1 MGKVVFRPLWSYD
14 VIMTEVWLSAM
25 HAKGYALDKINFG
38 ARLFYFKEVEPAV
51 YHYRIVYE
59 KNSNGN
65 LSSRF
70 TDSGFELVCFAQ
82 NYLVVKNATD
92 KPQIVPSYNGF
103 LDKNRKLKFG
113 IGLALLF
120 IGCFAIVPAIIYI
133 MVMVFVMR
141 ALITGDYSAEP
152 VSSVSSDV
160 PIIGLIIQFA
170 YPVIIILLIIWLLY
184 SYLKLRMTNKQLE
197 KLCGDKLNLAF
208 SIPKEGLLS
217 KAEERALI
225 REKKLIRKSRIA
237 WIYAPDKIEI
247 WLEQMENKG
256 YNLYRMSKPG
266 NSFYFFKGE
275 PRKVKYYVDYQNK
288 ANPQYFNLNMEN
300 GWKLI
305 FTSLSRI
312 QSNHVWSQVY
322 TDEPPM
328 FYSDKESKLKHA
340 KRFALTYS
348 LSFFP
353 ICILYILLLIFNV
366 LLFGNHSSE
375 YTRHMSTSFYVI
387 FISYSLVIVEFGFFA
402 MRTILYYFRVKKS
415 QEV

>member
-1 MGKVVFRPLWSYD
+1 MGKVVFRPFWSYD
-14 VIMTEVWLSAM
+14 VIKTEDWLNSM

-70 TDSGFELVCFAQ
+70 TDCGFELVCFAQ
-82 NYLVVKNATD
+82 NYLVVKNAAD
-92 KPQIVPSYNGF
+92 KPQIVPSYSGF
-103 LDKNRKLKFG
+103 LEKNRKLKYG
-113 IGLALLF
+113 IGIALLILACVAFVPFMLLMIIIVFAIITGNYSTDSTAAQSVSSNSQGFEVVIPYGLHPILILILALL
-120 IGCFAIVPAIIYI
+120 
-133 MVMVFVMR
+133 
-141 ALITGDYSAEP
+141 
-152 VSSVSSDV
+152 
-160 PIIGLIIQFA
+160 
-170 YPVIIILLIIWLLY
+170 LY
-184 SYLKLRMTNKQLE
+184 SFLKLRITNKQLE
-197 KLCGDKLNLAF
+197 RLCGDKLNLAF

-225 REKKLIRKSRIA
+225 REKKMIRKTKIA

-256 YNLYRMSKPG
+256 YNLYRMSKLG
-266 NSFYFFKGE
+266 NSFYFLKGE
-275 PRKVKYYVDYQNK
+275 PRKVKYYVDYQSK

-348 LSFFP
+348 LCFFP
-353 ICILYILLLIFNV
+353 VCILYIFLLILII
-366 LLFGNHSSE
+366 LLYNDHSVG
-375 YTRHMSTSFYVI
+375 YTAQVCRFI
-387 FISYSLVIVEFGFFA
+387 ILISYSLMIIEFGFFA
-402 MRTILYYFRVKKS
+402 LRTVLYYFRVKKS
-415 QEV
+415 QEE